1 MSRARS
7 WCVHTGRCA
16 LPDAPAPRDAL
27 PAHRDE
33 PQVALDVRRSFVTFG
48 AAPHTLDARRAQLAA
63 LIRGTLRRF
72 PALHYYQGYHDLVA
86 VLLLTVCPAVD
97 DWEAHHATA
106 QALVDQVSLFC
117 VRDCMCADM
126 MPALGH
132 LRIVRH
138 IVRAADPA
146 YAAAL
151 DAALRPNTL
160 LVALPWVLT
169 LFTHSVDSLERAQA
183 ILDFVF
189 ARGPASTLY
198 VAAAFILWHRA
209 HGEVCDDGAELH
221 AALAH
226 APVRAGRD
234 DLDAVLAHA
243 AALCER
249 YPLKS
254 PAVYAHTVMAPA
266 SALFTWDGEHSYAE
280 IERILTLP
288 PSSIVLDAL
297 PTPEEK
303 PVRRV
308 HRRRRIP
315 RWLVFGRMRAP
326 LMLLLLSAG
335 VATLL
340 VALYLGPRARHS
352 TYRIK

>member
-33 PQVALDVRRSFVTFG
+33 PQVRLDVKRSFVTYG
-48 AAPHTLDARRAQLAA
+48 AAPHTLEVRRSQLET

-97 DWEAHHATA
+97 DWDAHHAAA
-106 QALVDQVSLFC
+106 QALVDQVTLFF

-160 LVALPWVLT
+160 LIALPWVLT

-189 ARGPASTLY
+189 ARGPASTFY
-198 VAAAFILWHRA
+198 VAAAFVLWHRE
-209 HGEVCDDGAELH
+209 HGQVSDDGAELH
-221 AALAH
+221 AALAR
-226 APVRAGRD
+226 APVRAGPD
-234 DLDAVLAHA
+234 IDAVLAHA
-243 AALCER
+243 AALCDR

-266 SALFTWDGEHSYAE
+266 SAVFTWDGEYTYAE

-303 PVRRV
+303 PVRRM
-308 HRRRRIP
+308 HGRP
-315 RWLVFGRMRAP
+315 RWLVFGRVPAP
-326 LMLLLLSAG
+326 LVLLLLSAG
-335 VATLL
+335 VATFI
-340 VALYLGPRARHS
+340 VALYLGPRVRHS